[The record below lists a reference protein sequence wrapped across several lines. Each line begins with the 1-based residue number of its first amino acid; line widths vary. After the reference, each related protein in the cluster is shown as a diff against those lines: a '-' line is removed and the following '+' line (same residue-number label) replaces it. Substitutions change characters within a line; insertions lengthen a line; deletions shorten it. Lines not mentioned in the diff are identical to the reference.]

1 MKQLLFLFFFII
13 FLSLQIVHA
22 ATIGGPEII
31 LLVMV
36 GFVSVVVMIGF
47 VFLCLYLF
55 KRSKRVENEK

>member
-13 FLSLQIVHA
+13 FLDLEIVHA

-31 LLVMV
+31 LLFMV
-36 GFVSVVVMIGF
+36 GFVSIALMIGF

-55 KRSKRVENEK
+55 KRSKQVENEK